1 MSRAKD
7 GERKVQLR
15 EEQLRPETERV
26 KAGEVEIRKAV
37 VSEQRTV
44 DVPLSRDEVAVD
56 YRPMKP
62 VPADQPIGEG
72 ETISVPVYK
81 EELAGVKKETV
92 VTGEVAVHTRQV
104 RGTEQVSD
112 TVRREEARIEKEG
125 DLRVGDLR
133 VEGKL

>member
-1 MSRAKD
+1 MSRAKT

-26 KAGEVEIRKAV
+26 KAGEVEIRKEV
-37 VSEQRTV
+37 VSEERTI

-56 YRPMKP
+56 YRPVKP

-72 ETISVPVYK
+72 ETLSVPVHK

-92 VTGEVAVHTRQV
+92 VTGEVTARTREVQD
-104 RGTEQVSD
+104 TKQVSE
-112 TVRREEARIEKEG
+112 TVRREVPKIEKEG
-125 DLRVGDLR
+125 NLR